1 MRQGSM
7 GLRCVVAAAVV
18 MLCGCAGMG
27 GRKDAQA
34 QEAQAVEAP
43 AAQAREEA
51 TAPAA
56 SAAPAA
62 AAATTAPVTA
72 RWVLSERDKT
82 LKGALERW
90 AQAAGWRLVW
100 ELGVDYRI
108 DAAASIEGTFES
120 AITEV
125 VKNMEHADVP
135 PKAIFYRGNQVLR
148 VVARGME

>member
-1 MRQGSM
+1 MRQM
-7 GLRCVVAAAVV
+7 NLGLRCVVAAAV
-18 MLCGCAGMG
+18 LSLGGCAAV
-27 GRKDAQA
+27 RKDASRAAEPQA
-34 QEAQAVEAP
+34 PATTQAP
-43 AAQAREEA
+43 AAPPNEA
-51 TAPAA
+51 PPAGDTA
-56 SAAPAA
+56 SAA
-62 AAATTAPVTA
+62 TPVAA

-125 VKNMEHADVP
+125 IKNMEHADVP

>member
-1 MRQGSM
+1 MRQM
-7 GLRCVVAAAVV
+7 NLGLWCVVAAAV
-18 MLCGCAGMG
+18 LGLGGCASV
-27 GRKDAQA
+27 RKDA
-34 QEAQAVEAP
+34 EAEAP
-43 AAQAREEA
+43 ATTQAAAAKEEA
-51 TAPAA
+51 PAGDAKAPAA
-56 SAAPAA
+56 GE
-62 AAATTAPVTA
+62 ATTSAPTPVTA

-82 LKGALERW
+82 LKGALDRW

-125 VKNMEHADVP
+125 IKNMEHADVP